1 MLRYPLIT
9 TRTSLLHTSLP
20 GPDLVC
26 IPHAQGSD
34 CGGWVLR
41 MAFSWKLTV
50 SLRTLQSLHK
60 GRLVSSD
67 GRRTL
72 DSSSEGGTEELG
84 GSSFSY
90 SSESTQRSLFHCW
103 GLLSSPVN
111 ALTFGKMP
119 GEVWRHLVFSS
130 ETWRIRF
137 GSNTEKWALSQLGAQ
152 STCFWF

>member
-41 MAFSWKLTV
+41 MAFSWKLTA

-72 DSSSEGGTEELG
+72 DSSSEGGAEELG

-90 SSESTQRSLFHCW
+90 SSGSTQRSLFHCW

-111 ALTFGKMP
+111 AL
-119 GEVWRHLVFSS
+119 LVKCLERCDVILCCSS

-137 GSNTEKWALSQLGAQ
+137 GSNTEKWALLQLGAQ
-152 STCFWF
+152 PTCFWL